1 VRRRLLVAC
10 LLPLALAGCESSQDK
25 SARLAKLA
33 KAGRKETGVVVTKRN
48 PDVEVL
54 RTAVVHDANGTA
66 AAVELRMRGR
76 KAEAQLPLALEVAGA
91 RSYRN
96 DLPGLAPSL
105 THVAL
110 LRPGERVWW
119 VNDQVLADA
128 PKAVK
133 ARVGLPASPAAARP
147 PRLVTRPLK
156 LERDS
161 SGAFTSGR
169 LRNGSKVEQRDVI
182 VFAVAERAGK
192 VVAAGRAGIERLKAG
207 KSGRFK
213 VFWIGDPAGAR
224 VRVFAPPTVLS
235 EEAG

>member
-1 VRRRLLVAC
+1 VLA
-10 LLPLALAGCESSQDK
+10 LLPLALAACESSQDK

-33 KAGRKETGVVVTKRN
+33 KAGRKEQGVVVTRRN
-48 PDVEVL
+48 PDVQVL

-66 AAVELRMRGR
+66 AAVELRLRGAR
-76 KAEAQLPLALEVAGA
+76 PQAQLPLALEVAGTRA
-91 RSYRN
+91 YRN
-96 DLPGLAPSL
+96 DVPGLAPSL

-128 PKAVK
+128 PKGAE
-133 ARVGLPASPAAARP
+133 AQVGPAAATATAAA
-147 PRLVTRPLK
+147 PRLVARSLK
-156 LERDS
+156 LDHDS

-169 LRNGSKVEQRDVI
+169 LRNGSRLEQRNVI
-182 VFAVAERAGK
+182 VFAIAERAGK

-207 KSGRFK
+207 ATGRFK

-235 EEAG
+235 EETG

>member
-1 VRRRLLVAC
+1 VRRLLVLF
-10 LLPLALAGCESSQDK
+10 LLPLVLAGCESSQDK

-33 KAGRKETGVVVTKRN
+33 KSARKEKGIVVRRRN
-48 PDVEVL
+48 PDVQVL

-66 AAVELRMRGR
+66 AAVELRMRGKKPQAR
-76 KAEAQLPLALEVAGA
+76 LPLSLVVSGT
-91 RSYRN
+91 RPYRN
-96 DLPGLAPSL
+96 DVPGLAPSL

-128 PKAVK
+128 PGRAVAK
-133 ARVGLPASPAAARP
+133 VGPPAAKAADGAP
-147 PRLVTRPLK
+147 ELVAKSLK
-156 LERDS
+156 LDRDS

-169 LRNGSKVEQRDVI
+169 LHNGSKVEQRNLT
-182 VFAVAERAGK
+182 VFAVAEKAGK

-207 KSGRFK
+207 ATGRFK

-224 VRVFAPPTVLS
+224 VSVFAPPTVL

>member
-1 VRRRLLVAC
+1 VRRLLV
-10 LLPLALAGCESSQDK
+10 LALFPLVLAACESSQDK

-33 KAGRKETGVVVTKRN
+33 KSARKEKGIVVKRRN
-48 PDVEVL
+48 PDVQVV

-66 AAVELRMRGR
+66 AAVELRMRG
-76 KAEAQLPLALEVAGA
+76 KKPQAQLPLSLVVSGTRA
-91 RSYRN
+91 YRN
-96 DLPGLAPSL
+96 DVPGLAPSL

-128 PKAVK
+128 PGRAVAKVGPPTAKA
-133 ARVGLPASPAAARP
+133 ADGAPE
-147 PRLVTRPLK
+147 LVAKSLK
-156 LERDS
+156 LDRDS

-169 LRNGSKVEQRDVI
+169 LHNGSKVEQRNLT
-182 VFAVAERAGK
+182 VFAVAEKAGK

-207 KSGRFK
+207 ATGRFK

-224 VRVFAPPTVLS
+224 ISVFAPPTVL